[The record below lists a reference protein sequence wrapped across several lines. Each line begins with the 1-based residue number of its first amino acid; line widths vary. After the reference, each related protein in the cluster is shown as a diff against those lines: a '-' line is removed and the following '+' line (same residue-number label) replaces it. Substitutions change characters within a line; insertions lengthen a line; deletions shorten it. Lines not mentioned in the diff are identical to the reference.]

1 MHTRINCLE
10 CVCHR
15 CSYRWQYRGNSK
27 YIACC
32 PRCKMTI
39 YIPKML
45 RLLREAQYDAIYGD
59 QYVEQVDRNTLDAR
73 VLNSMTSSRSKH
85 HMYDGTRHG

>member
-1 MHTRINCLE
+1 MHTRINYLE

-32 PRCKMTI
+32 PRCKMAI

-45 RLLREAQYDAIYGD
+45 RLLREAQNEAICGD
-59 QYVEQVDRNTLDAR
+59 QYVEQVDKNTLDAR
-73 VLNSMTSSRSKH
+73 VLNSMASSFLKPIDDDSVQ
-85 HMYDGTRHG
+85 